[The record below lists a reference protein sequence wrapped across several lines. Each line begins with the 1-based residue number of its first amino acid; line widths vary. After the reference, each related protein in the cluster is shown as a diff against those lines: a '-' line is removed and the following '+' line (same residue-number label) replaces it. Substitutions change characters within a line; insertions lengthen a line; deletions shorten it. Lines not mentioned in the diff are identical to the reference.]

1 MQHSEKQYSRNKG
14 GLSNA
19 KEIFPRGRFLK
30 KGSLETS
37 YVSKRR
43 SLVEIQQRYESAC
56 LFERKR

>member
-14 GLSNA
+14 GLRNA
-19 KEIFPRGRFLK
+19 KEIFRFLK

-37 YVSKRR
+37 FISKRG